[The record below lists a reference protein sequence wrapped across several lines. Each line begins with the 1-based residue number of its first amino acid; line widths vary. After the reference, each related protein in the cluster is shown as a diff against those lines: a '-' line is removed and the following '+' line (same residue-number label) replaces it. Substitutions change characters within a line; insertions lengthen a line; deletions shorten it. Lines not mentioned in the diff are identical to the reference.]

1 MSFYIG
7 QGVTAGDEYRAK
19 AAELR
24 ARARR
29 ESDAILRAE
38 LDNLALAF
46 LRLAAQAQR
55 NNQADIVYETPPP
68 KAADFGSDEFEK

>member
-1 MSFYIG
+1 MA
-7 QGVTAGDEYRAK
+7 AGDEYRAK

-24 ARARR
+24 TRARR
-29 ESDAILRAE
+29 ESDANLRAE

-68 KAADFGSDEFEK
+68 KVELGSDEFEK

>member
-29 ESDAILRAE
+29 ESDANLRAE

-46 LRLAAQAQR
+46 LRLAAQAER

-68 KAADFGSDEFEK
+68 KANFGSDEFEK

>member
-1 MSFYIG
+1 M
-7 QGVTAGDEYRAK
+7 TAGDKYRAK

-29 ESDAILRAE
+29 ETDANLRAE
-38 LDNLALAF
+38 LDNLAMAF

-55 NNQADIVYETPPP
+55 NNQADIVYETPAP
-68 KAADFGSDEFEK
+68 KAELGSDEFEK

>member
-1 MSFYIG
+1 
-7 QGVTAGDEYRAK
+7 VTAGDEYRAK

-29 ESDAILRAE
+29 ESDANLRAE

-46 LRLAAQAQR
+46 LRLAAQAER
-55 NNQADIVYETPPP
+55 NNLADIVYETPP
-68 KAADFGSDEFEK
+68 KADFGSDEVEK